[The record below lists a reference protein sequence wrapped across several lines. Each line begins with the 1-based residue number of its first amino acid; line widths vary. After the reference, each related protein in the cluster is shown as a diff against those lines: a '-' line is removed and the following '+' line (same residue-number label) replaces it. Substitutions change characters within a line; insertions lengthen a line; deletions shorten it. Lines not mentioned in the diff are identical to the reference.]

1 MELSYQLFTPAE
13 CESRADTHVRSY
25 TVRGKSKKSA
35 VRRPEFRNQL
45 SAQVCASWLLE
56 VQRDSVR
63 RSESV
68 SFTDSSQGSHHWTR
82 TCLEKDSVTRDEY
95 AAYNSLLSEG
105 IHKSSCTWTFMTL

>member
-1 MELSYQLFTPAE
+1 MELSYQLFTPVE
-13 CESRADTHVRSY
+13 RESRADTHVRSY

-56 VQRDSVR
+56 MQRDSVR

-68 SFTDSSQGSHHWTR
+68 SLTDKQTR
-82 TCLEKDSVTRDEY
+82 VTQLDTYMFRERQCD
-95 AAYNSLLSEG
+95 
-105 IHKSSCTWTFMTL
+105 